1 MEWQRPKTT
10 RRYIHPPKAERM
22 FTLWREGKIIFG
34 EIEAPVNKPYGDIIS
49 QGVWFTV
56 NGEQL
61 NFKEAE
67 NIIRDDAIPVHGLRF
82 SLGGIDLEIES
93 FSSFERKPT
102 CYIKARLTN
111 KTDKSQ
117 KTGLGFMLRRGVEQI
132 LVFDAPDVYVSYEPD
147 IGVWRNLPESFEKK
161 ENIFRDGEI
170 FFTSDR
176 EFEYNGGEYSFEA
189 TLGAGES
196 TEFIF
201 SFGKGEAVPFDY
213 KTQLEKAL
221 KAWEKELSR
230 INKLP
235 EIGIE
240 NKKTVRNLAVQLM
253 QCFCYTTTTDELYA
267 RQGGLQREVWP
278 MESMTVLDSL
288 SRIGDFADYIEPAID
303 TYFTFFSTES
313 GEMKPFGCGW
323 AMVTANILY
332 SFANYSLQKGEDFY
346 KKYADEAYRS
356 FLWIKNTRVK
366 EEGIDEAGYREA
378 KGLFPS
384 MQCSDDPLKFQA
396 WSFTD
401 IYNMIGLLELARA
414 AEKYGDCR
422 AEEILSEYEDYLD
435 RMTTEWKKYISAFD
449 GSDELKV
456 PYSPAVPDEV
466 IYPNYEFGS
475 FVCTFVDGVDVPL
488 SDFERIDNYYRR
500 RGVFRG
506 GLYYRMAD
514 KKNDYAC
521 RENLDENGKCV
532 VWYVCHDEYRIFKYY
547 MRHGLRDKAAEI
559 LRDNSRF
566 AMTDEYYMCERYNQ
580 KNPWFAPWSPNAS
593 ASGRTINMILDF
605 YS

>member
-10 RRYIHPPKAERM
+10 RRYLHPPKAERM

-34 EIEAPVNKPYGDIIS
+34 EVESPVNKPYGDIIS

-56 NGEQL
+56 DGEQL
-61 NFKEAE
+61 DFKKAE
-67 NIIRDDAIPVHGLRF
+67 NTIREDGIPVHGLRF
-82 SLGGIDLEIES
+82 PLGDIDLELES
-93 FSSFERKPT
+93 FSGFERKPT
-102 CYIKARLTN
+102 CYIKATLTN
-111 KTDKSQ
+111 TSEKDAKA
-117 KTGLGFMLRRGVEQI
+117 KFGFMLRRGVEQT
-132 LVFDAPDVYVSYEPD
+132 LVFDAPDVYVSYDPD
-147 IGVWRNLPESFEKK
+147 IRVWKNLPESFKKQEKTY
-161 ENIFRDGEI
+161 RDGEI
-170 FFTSDR
+170 FFTSDK
-176 EFEYNGGEYSFEA
+176 EFEYNDGEYSFEA
-189 TLGAGES
+189 TLGAGKKD
-196 TEFIF
+196 EFIF
-201 SFGKGEAVPFDY
+201 SFGKGVAEPFDY
-213 KTQLEKAL
+213 KTELEKTL
-221 KAWEKELSR
+221 KAWKNELKR

-235 EIGIE
+235 EIGEE
-240 NKKTVRNLAVQLM
+240 NEKTVRNLAVQLM
-253 QCFCYTTTTDELYA
+253 QCFCHTTTAEELYA

-288 SRIGDFADYIEPAID
+288 SRIGDFDDYIEPVLD
-303 TYFTFFSTES
+303 TYFTLFKTDS

-332 SFANYSLQKGEDFY
+332 SFANYSLQKDKKFY
-346 KKYADEAYRS
+346 EKYADEAYRS

-366 EEGIDEAGYREA
+366 QDGIDEAGYREA

-401 IYNMIGLLELARA
+401 IYNIIGLSSLASAAEKHGDSRA
-414 AEKYGDCR
+414 AEIR
-422 AEEILSEYEDYLD
+422 AEHTDYLATIK
-435 RMTTEWKKYISAFD
+435 REWARYIADNDF
-449 GSDELKV
+449 DELKV

-500 RGVFRG
+500 RGVFRD

-514 KKNDYAC
+514 KKNDYTC

-532 VWYVCHDEYRIFKYY
+532 VWYVCHDEYRMFKYL
-547 MRHGLRDKAAEI
+547 MRHGMRERAEEIIKA
-559 LRDNSRF
+559 NSRF

>member
-10 RRYIHPPKAERM
+10 RRYLHPPKSERM

-34 EIEAPVNKPYGDIIS
+34 EIESPVNKPYGDIIS
-49 QGVWFTV
+49 QGVWFTLD
-56 NGEQL
+56 GKQL
-61 NFKEAE
+61 DFHIAE
-67 NIIRDDAIPVHGLRF
+67 NIIRNDGIPIHGLTF
-82 SLGGIDLEIES
+82 TLDGIALEIES
-93 FSSFERKPT
+93 FSNFDRKPSCFIKLKMT
-102 CYIKARLTN
+102 NVSNAEIKATP
-111 KTDKSQ
+111 
-117 KTGLGFMLRRGVEQI
+117 GFMLRRGVEQT
-132 LVFDAPDVYVSYEPD
+132 LVFDAPDVYVSYQPD
-147 IGVWRNLPESFEKK
+147 IAIWRALPESFVKRGK
-161 ENIFRDGEI
+161 EFIDGEI
-170 FFTSDR
+170 FFTSDK
-176 EFEYNGGEYSFEA
+176 EFDYNGMEYFAEVILGE
-189 TLGAGES
+189 GES
-196 TEFIF
+196 VEFVF
-201 SFGKGEAVPFDY
+201 CFGKGKTPLFDY
-213 KTQLEKAL
+213 QTELEKTIS
-221 KAWEKELSR
+221 AWKKELLR

-235 EIGIE
+235 RMSEE
-240 NKKTVRNLAVQLM
+240 NEKTVRNLAVQLM
-253 QCFCYTTTTDELYA
+253 QCFCYTTTSSELYA

-278 MESMTVLDSL
+278 MESMTVLESL
-288 SRIGDFADYIEPAID
+288 SRIGDFDDYIEPVLN
-303 TYFTFFSTES
+303 TYFTMFSTDS

-332 SFANYSLQKGEDFY
+332 SFANYSLQKGKKIYE
-346 KKYADEAYRS
+346 KYADEAYRS

-401 IYNMIGLLELARA
+401 VYNMIGLSELGAA
-414 AEKYGDCR
+414 AEKYGDGR
-422 AEEILSEYEDYLD
+422 AEEILSEHRDYLD
-435 RMTTEWKKYISAFD
+435 TMKREWKKYVSDYD

-466 IYPNYEFGS
+466 IYPNYEFSS
-475 FVCTFVDGVDVPL
+475 FVCTFVDGVDIPL

-500 RGVFRG
+500 CGVFRG

-521 RENLDENGKCV
+521 RENLDENGRCV
-532 VWYVCHDEYRIFKYY
+532 VWYVCHDEYRIFKYF
-547 MRHGLRDKAAEI
+547 MRHGMKDRAAEI
-559 LRDNSRF
+559 LRDNFRF
-566 AMTDEYYMCERYNQ
+566 AMTAEYYMCERYNQ
-580 KNPWFAPWSPNAS
+580 KNPWFSPWSPNAS